1 MCDLE
6 RGKRVV
12 KSQLSLTDG
21 YPVFQNSLTPLGY
34 FERNNRQ
41 AKNTFIVCA
50 GAAGEVGF
58 SKIPFWAA
66 DDIFTVDNSQNIVS
80 KYIYYVLLHQQNGL
94 KGKVRMASIPRLSR
108 LSIENIQFVLP
119 NIDTQIDIVNKLD
132 KFSAI
137 CSDLSEGLPK
147 EIELRQ
153 KQYEYYRDKLL
164 TFD

>member
-1 MCDLE
+1 
-6 RGKRVV
+6 
-12 KSQLSLTDG
+12 
-21 YPVFQNSLTPLGY
+21 
-34 FERNNRQ
+34 
-41 AKNTFIVCA
+41 
-50 GAAGEVGF
+50 
-58 SKIPFWAA
+58 
-66 DDIFTVDNSQNIVS
+66 
-80 KYIYYVLLHQQNGL
+80 
-94 KGKVRMASIPRLSR
+94 MASIPRLSR